1 MGQST
6 MKLSD
11 VRRRDRAN
19 ALLAEER
26 VYEEFDR
33 AAVFALSRRLA
44 SHGDVL
50 FQEPRPELPDCE
62 RLPKHV
68 ALRSRI

>member
-1 MGQST
+1 M
-6 MKLSD
+6 MLSD
-11 VRRRDRAN
+11 VRCRDRAN

-44 SHGDVL
+44 SDGDMLV
-50 FQEPRPELPDCE
+50 QEPRPELPDRE

-68 ALRSRI
+68 ALRNQTT

>member
-1 MGQST
+1 

-11 VRRRDRAN
+11 VRCRDRAN

-33 AAVFALSRRLA
+33 AAVFAPSRRPT
-44 SHGDVL
+44 SHGDML
-50 FQEPRPELPDCE
+50 FQEPRPELPDRE
-62 RLPKHV
+62 RLPKRV